1 MIEDLRLCIYESL
14 ARTGRMPDP
23 AALHAIAGDQLPEAL
38 QALAA
43 QRHLALEHGE
53 VALAHPFATRSFGF
67 SVMSATTLW
76 WGGCAWD
83 AFAIPHL
90 VGTDALVATRCPTC
104 DRALAWVVD
113 RTAPPEGEAVAHFLV
128 PVARMWNDVIHT
140 CENQRLYCSEACVP
154 PGEGSRFDL
163 ATLWRLASHWYDGRL
178 SRDYQR
184 REPAAAKEYF
194 RSVGLSGEF
203 WGL

>member
-1 MIEDLRLCIYESL
+1 MIEDLRLCIFESL

-23 AALHAIAGDQLPEAL
+23 AQLHAIAGEAL
-38 QALAA
+38 PAALQTLAA
-43 QRHLALEHGE
+43 QRHLALEGGE
-53 VALAHPFATRSFGF
+53 VVLAHPFATRSFGF

-90 VGTDALVATRCPTC
+90 VGSSVLVATRCPTC

-113 RTAPPEGEAVAHFLV
+113 RETPPAGAEVAHFLV
-128 PVARMWNDVIHT
+128 PVARMWDDVIHT
-140 CENQRLYCSEACVP
+140 CSNQRLYCSDACIP
-154 PGEGSRFDL
+154 SGDGTRLDL

-178 SRDYQR
+178 TRGYQR
-184 REPAAAKEYF
+184 RAPAAAKAYF
-194 RSVGLSGEF
+194 QSVGLSGAF

>member
-14 ARTGRMPDP
+14 ARTGRMPE
-23 AALHAIAGDQLPEAL
+23 AAVLRAIAGDQLAEAL
-38 QALAA
+38 ATLAA
-43 QRHLALEHGE
+43 QRQLALEHGE

-104 DRALAWVVD
+104 ARALAWVVD
-113 RTAPPEGEAVAHFLV
+113 RTAPPHGEAVAHFLV

-140 CENQRLYCSEACVP
+140 CENQRLYCSDACIP
-154 PGEGSRFDL
+154 AGEGARLDL

-178 SRDYQR
+178 QRGYQR
-184 REPAAAKEYF
+184 REPAAARDYF
-194 RSVGLSGEF
+194 RSVGLAGEF

>member
-1 MIEDLRLCIYESL
+1 
-14 ARTGRMPDP
+14 
-23 AALHAIAGDQLPEAL
+23 
-38 QALAA
+38 
-43 QRHLALEHGE
+43 
-53 VALAHPFATRSFGF
+53 
-67 SVMSATTLW
+67 MSATTLW

-113 RTAPPEGEAVAHFLV
+113 RTEPPHGEAVAHFLV

-154 PGEGSRFDL
+154 PGDGSRFDL

-178 SRDYQR
+178 QRNYQR